1 MWRLSSF
8 LCIAFSDKK
17 EYFIEKPKKRGF
29 YSQKAGRK
37 FARERCRAGEEG
49 DLMDSDKAVIER
61 LVRIERDARS
71 VYDEALAEK
80 ERRRT
85 ELDERIAAYDAKA
98 ASELNEKLES
108 VRSRL
113 EKEHR
118 KSISKMESDMNR
130 ALRMLDKEFAS
141 QMKKDADKIVMEILK

>member
-1 MWRLSSF
+1 
-8 LCIAFSDKK
+8 
-17 EYFIEKPKKRGF
+17 
-29 YSQKAGRK
+29 
-37 FARERCRAGEEG
+37 
-49 DLMDSDKAVIER
+49 MDSDKAVIER
-61 LVRIERDARS
+61 LVRIERDAQS

-80 ERRRT
+80 ERRRR
-85 ELDERIAAYDAKA
+85 ELDERIAAYDAEA
-98 ASELNEKLES
+98 SSELNEKLEN

-118 KSISKMESDMNR
+118 KSIRKMEADMNR